1 MRYPTWLRMK
11 VMTVAWRVP
20 WMEPIVIRRDCIVLR
35 TSVTCRLS
43 TSAGSNGITL
53 TGCQAIQQF

>member
-11 VMTVAWRVP
+11 VMTMAWRVP
-20 WMEPIVIRRDCIVLR
+20 WIEPIVIRRDCIVLR

-43 TSAGSNGITL
+43 TSASSKLSLL
-53 TGCQAIQQF
+53 TGCQAVQCI